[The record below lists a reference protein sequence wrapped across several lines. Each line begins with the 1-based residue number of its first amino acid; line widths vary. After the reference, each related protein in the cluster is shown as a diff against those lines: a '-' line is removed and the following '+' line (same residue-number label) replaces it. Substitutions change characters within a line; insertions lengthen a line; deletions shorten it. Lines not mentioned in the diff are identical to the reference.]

1 MSMLDESDS
10 DLNDLTDALIVQT
23 VRTLVLKQ
31 DPWAQYISID
41 ETETPLTGVL
51 SYRAVFL
58 AFNKN
63 VNALVVL
70 FDSVTLETITT
81 FFSICKFQNGSF

>member
-1 MSMLDESDS
+1 MSMLDESDPI
-10 DLNDLTDALIVQT
+10 DLNDLTDVIIIDT
-23 VRTLVLKQ
+23 VRSLVIQQ

-41 ETETPLTGVL
+41 ETETPLTGVR

-70 FDSVTLETITT
+70 FDSITLETIAT
-81 FFSICKFQNGSF
+81 FFSICKFSEGV